1 MHEAPV
7 ASDEVGNPA
16 SPTSQDLHPA
26 ADSVVPVEVGPRE
39 DQSSESGHDRDY
51 GLYGDSSNTHGSR
64 RSSIRTVKMA
74 PPVFKERKAFQAF
87 LQRVKVYSKNYGF
100 KSVLQSEPQLD
111 VGSIQRNAFINQGVS
126 AETYES
132 HLPAWVFFSL
142 AFELPADVRDSR
154 DQPHRGDFGKP
165 H

>member
-1 MHEAPV
+1 
-7 ASDEVGNPA
+7 
-16 SPTSQDLHPA
+16 
-26 ADSVVPVEVGPRE
+26 
-39 DQSSESGHDRDY
+39 
-51 GLYGDSSNTHGSR
+51 
-64 RSSIRTVKMA
+64 MA